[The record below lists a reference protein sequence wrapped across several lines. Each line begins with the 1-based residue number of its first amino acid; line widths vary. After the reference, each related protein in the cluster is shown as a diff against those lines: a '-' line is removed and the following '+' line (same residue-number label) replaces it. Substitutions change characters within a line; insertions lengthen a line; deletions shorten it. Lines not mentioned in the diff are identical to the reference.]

1 MFKYDFFYIFTL
13 IKSSTRNKFYR
24 PTLNRE
30 LKNQTSHACPP
41 ISKKTVLFD
50 LTVSN

>member
-1 MFKYDFFYIFTL
+1 MIFLQIITL
-13 IKSSTRNKFYR
+13 IKSSTKNKFYR

-50 LTVSN
+50 LTVTN